1 MAAYCMGSLNSD
13 CWYMYTMKDFARPIT
28 SEPDQ
33 TIEILMSD
41 LDTDIMD
48 IFHQHTSSSAKE
60 AREVIITSLI
70 SRYSVFSI
78 GQYLFISIP
87 FLQKSGID
95 QLVPNMKIDDF
106 LFEPCGYSMN
116 GVLLNVSKWLI
127 DSSFHGSWTKT

>member
-60 AREVIITSLI
+60 AREVIITSPI
-70 SRYSVFSI
+70 SRYSVLCNTSLSHSYRNPELTSLYPI
-78 GQYLFISIP
+78 
-87 FLQKSGID
+87 
-95 QLVPNMKIDDF
+95 
-106 LFEPCGYSMN
+106 
-116 GVLLNVSKWLI
+116 
-127 DSSFHGSWTKT
+127 

>member
-60 AREVIITSLI
+60 AREVIITSPI
-70 SRYSVFSI
+70 SRYSVL
-78 GQYLFISIP
+78 GNTSIP

-127 DSSFHGSWTKT
+127 DS

>member
-60 AREVIITSLI
+60 AREVIIYNQSNII
-70 SRYSVFSI
+70 SRYSVDI
-78 GQYLFISIP
+78 QYWAIP
-87 FLQKSGID
+87 LYLYPI
-95 QLVPNMKIDDF
+95 IT
-106 LFEPCGYSMN
+106 E
-116 GVLLNVSKWLI
+116 I
-127 DSSFHGSWTKT
+127 RH